1 MKKWLNAFRLKTLP
15 LAFSS
20 IIMGAAV
27 SYDQKYFN
35 WLILALAI
43 LTSTFLQ
50 ILSNLAND
58 YGDAI
63 SGVDN
68 ENRLGPIRAIQS
80 GQVTVQ
86 QMKIAVILFSLLSFI
101 SGISLLVVSFSNITI
116 LFLLFLLVGLL
127 AIAAAIKYT
136 IGKNAYGYSGLGDIS
151 VFVFFGVVGVIGSSY
166 LFNLT
171 IELVIILPAISIG
184 VFSVG
189 VLNLNNLRD
198 IDNDAKHG
206 KNTLAVKF
214 GRSWAKNYQYALI
227 TTGWLL
233 FVLFLYFSSS
243 SLLGYLPLLLLPVFI
258 ANLRAVKN
266 HTDPQELINKLKQLA
281 LGTFGFALL
290 YFISVLIS

>member
-214 GRSWAKNYQYALI
+214 GRSWSKNYHYALI

>member
-86 QMKIAVILFSLLSFI
+86 QMKIAVILFSLLSFY
-101 SGISLLVVSFSNITI
+101 
-116 LFLLFLLVGLL
+116 
-127 AIAAAIKYT
+127 KW
-136 IGKNAYGYSGLGDIS
+136 
-151 VFVFFGVVGVIGSSY
+151 
-166 LFNLT
+166 
-171 IELVIILPAISIG
+171 
-184 VFSVG
+184 
-189 VLNLNNLRD
+189 
-198 IDNDAKHG
+198 H
-206 KNTLAVKF
+206 
-214 GRSWAKNYQYALI
+214 
-227 TTGWLL
+227 
-233 FVLFLYFSSS
+233 
-243 SLLGYLPLLLLPVFI
+243 
-258 ANLRAVKN
+258 
-266 HTDPQELINKLKQLA
+266 
-281 LGTFGFALL
+281 
-290 YFISVLIS
+290 

>member
-43 LTSTFLQ
+43 LTSIFLQ

-214 GRSWAKNYQYALI
+214 GRSWAKNYHYALI

>member
-171 IELVIILPAISIG
+171 IELELFYPQ
-184 VFSVG
+184 
-189 VLNLNNLRD
+189 
-198 IDNDAKHG
+198 
-206 KNTLAVKF
+206 
-214 GRSWAKNYQYALI
+214 YQ
-227 TTGWLL
+227 
-233 FVLFLYFSSS
+233 
-243 SLLGYLPLLLLPVFI
+243 
-258 ANLRAVKN
+258 
-266 HTDPQELINKLKQLA
+266 
-281 LGTFGFALL
+281 
-290 YFISVLIS
+290 